1 MVQGEANRIIRD
13 LQAINIFI
21 STCRVRCVLSAQGTA
36 WLLCEVHNCLVMA
49 IINALIRHWCNR
61 SCLGGAGAQP
71 WLSPSPR
78 AVFVAG
84 EQQQCCSWDP
94 AVLLGGQGLAQDG
107 VLGCPGRVG
116 QCPGWI
122 QPPNP
127 HPGCLGAPAQPGN
140 PGMVPAPQR
149 SQAGTNILTF
159 VFRFTDLGPNE
170 PERAIK
176 SSLRANPELAAVRT

>member
-1 MVQGEANRIIRD
+1 MVQGEANTTIRD
-13 LQAINIFI
+13 LQAINVFI

-49 IINALIRHWCNR
+49 IINELIRHWCNR

-94 AVLLGGQGLAQDG
+94 AVLLGGQGWHRMEFWGAQGGWGTALAGSSLPIPILGALEPQPSLGTPGWSQPHRGARLAQ
-107 VLGCPGRVG
+107 
-116 QCPGWI
+116 
-122 QPPNP
+122 
-127 HPGCLGAPAQPGN
+127 
-140 PGMVPAPQR
+140 
-149 SQAGTNILTF
+149 T
-159 VFRFTDLGPNE
+159 
-170 PERAIK
+170 
-176 SSLRANPELAAVRT
+176 SSLLSSSSLIWGQMSQRGP